1 MLSVTERIFF
11 LAKVPLFSDLGLDSQ
26 TQLAAIAEEVTFQ
39 PGEDLFQQGD
49 VGDSLY
55 VVLDGEVAI
64 LLDGHEVNRM
74 KPGESF
80 GEIAVL
86 DKGTRTAGGRAV
98 SDVLALRIDRR
109 AVEDLMARSSE
120 LRLAIVAELGSR
132 IRAIKERIRQL
143 ADR

>member
-39 PGEDLFQQGD
+39 PGELLFQQGD

-74 KPGESF
+74 TPGESF

-86 DKGTRTAGGRAV
+86 DRGTRTAGGRAV

-132 IRAIKERIRQL
+132 IRGINERTRQL

>member
-39 PGEDLFQQGD
+39 PGELLFQQGD

-74 KPGESF
+74 NPGESF

-86 DKGTRTAGGRAV
+86 DRGTRTAGGRAV

-132 IRAIKERIRQL
+132 IRAISERTRQL